1 MTKNRIALLGS
12 AIMGAVLLCGAGV
25 AKAQYYDR
33 TYDSPYYDYDAR
45 PAPATETVIVHPY
58 YDYDRVDKRQLVGRV
73 NGEVNPTEYS
83 LSRPVVFSDLDLS
96 READYIELR
105 ARVRDTAR
113 DLCFELDARV
123 PQLRGDSSA
132 DRECVR
138 TATRNA
144 MRDVMDRIG

>member
-1 MTKNRIALLGS
+1 MCS
-12 AIMGAVLLCGAGV
+12 VGV
-25 AKAQYYDR
+25 AKAQDYDR
-33 TYDSPYYDYDAR
+33 TYDRPYYDYDAH
-45 PAPATETVIVHPY
+45 PAPVTETVIVRPY
-58 YDYDRVDKRQLVGRV
+58 YDYDRVEKRQLVGRI

-83 LSRPVVFSDLDLS
+83 LSRPVTFSDLDLS

-113 DLCFELDARV
+113 DLCYQLEARV
-123 PQLRGDSSA
+123 PDLRGDSSA

>member
-12 AIMGAVLLCGAGV
+12 AMAALLCCAGL
-25 AKAQYYDR
+25 AKAQGYDR
-33 TYDSPYYDYDAR
+33 TYDSPYYGYDDR
-45 PAPATETVIVHPY
+45 PVPVTETVIVRPY
-58 YDYDRVDKRQLVGRV
+58 YDYDRVEKRQLVGRI

-83 LSRPVVFSDLDLS
+83 LSRPVTFSDLDLS

-105 ARVRDTAR
+105 ERVRDAAR

-123 PQLRGDSSA
+123 PQLRGDPSA

-144 MRDVMDRIG
+144 LRDVLG